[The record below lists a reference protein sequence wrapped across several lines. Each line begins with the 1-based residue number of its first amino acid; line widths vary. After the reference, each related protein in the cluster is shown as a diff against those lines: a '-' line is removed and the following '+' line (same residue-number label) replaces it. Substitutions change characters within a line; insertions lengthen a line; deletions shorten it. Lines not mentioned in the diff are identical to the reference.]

1 MVVLSAS
8 GEWAGELQAGLYQ
21 RGIATSA
28 AQTSLLAVDLAGFV
42 SSAVMVLDVASH
54 DAIAAVQK
62 AQTLRPQ
69 TKIIAVSDSRPEL
82 DTALALIGA
91 VDYFLLFP
99 SQNIPQL
106 VRVIERNENIF
117 SAAGFRVDV
126 SLRTA
131 EYNGV
136 RLDLSPVEFQI
147 LTAMVQ
153 AYNGHRRVTCQDLAR
168 GIYKEELTEKEAITR
183 LKTHLFNLR
192 QKLAMVMGQDPLKS
206 RKGVVY
212 WVRPR

>member
-1 MVVLSAS
+1 MVVLSA
-8 GEWAGELQAGLYQ
+8 GEWARELIDNLHQ
-21 RGIATSA
+21 RGIDTSVVQSPIMA
-28 AQTSLLAVDLAGFV
+28 VQLANTMP
-42 SSAVMVLDVASH
+42 SSVIVLDVAFH
-54 DAIAAVQK
+54 NAVEAVQK
-62 AQTLRPQ
+62 AQALRPQ
-69 TKIIAVSDSRPEL
+69 TKVIAVSDTRPEL
-82 DTALALIGA
+82 DTALALIGT

-99 SQNIPQL
+99 SKNIPQL

-131 EYNGV
+131 EYNGGK
-136 RLDLSPVEFQI
+136 LDLSPVEFQI
-147 LTAMVQ
+147 LVAMVQ
-153 AYNGHRRVTCQDLAR
+153 AYNGHRKVTYQDLAR
-168 GIYKEELTEKEAITR
+168 GIYNEELTETEAIKR